1 MDMEAPQPPRSGAD
15 PGSSADRL
23 RDRVAGARASI
34 SQSLSDV
41 VDSLE
46 REYEYERRRSSDRID
61 AMVSE
66 RLATAERELSIRFD
80 VGVER
85 ARADLEQGLA
95 ARVDELVAGA
105 TESLRRA
112 NQESTRRLLEEREQ
126 VLRAELEE
134 RSHGALGAIEAAQG
148 KVTDRLEEAAEK
160 LSRKARRHDRKM
172 ARLESAK
179 RVEVALARL
188 EERSESIQIEA
199 VATAAAHRDGLEAAA
214 RSTLAEIEARTGA
227 LDTEWTDRVDAA
239 TSILAQRTTDAETR
253 VGQAA
258 SAMGAG
264 EQRIEAAL
272 SRLGEGVERVDR
284 ALAEVTASERQI
296 VEAQTRVAE
305 VETRFAE
312 SARLAAEGSEWEVR
326 IHRATAAEDE
336 AARRIAEAE
345 QRLCAT
351 LEPDGLGAERAATS

>member
-179 RVEVALARL
+179 RVEVALVRL

-227 LDTEWTDRVDAA
+227 LDT
-239 TSILAQRTTDAETR
+239 ETR

-345 QRLCAT
+345 QRLRAT

>member
-23 RDRVAGARASI
+23 RDRVVGARASI

-41 VDSLE
+41 VDSLD

-105 TESLRRA
+105 TESLWRA

-126 VLRAELEE
+126 ALRAELEE

-188 EERSESIQIEA
+188 
-199 VATAAAHRDGLEAAA
+199 
-214 RSTLAEIEARTGA
+214 
-227 LDTEWTDRVDAA
+227 DTEWTDRLDAA

-326 IHRATAAEDE
+326 IHRATAAEHE

-345 QRLCAT
+345 QRLRAK
-351 LEPDGLGAERAATS
+351 LEPDGFGAERAATS